1 MSTDKI
7 DVRHPEA
14 ITNSLRAHWKFF
26 LIEGI
31 VLVILGMIAICVPP
45 LATVT
50 VEIFIGWLILLSGVL
65 GLVMTFQTRGAP
77 GFGWSLLSAVVG
89 IVAGIVLLI
98 WALSGGV
105 TRTLL
110 LTAFLTVEG
119 VVSIMYA
126 LAHRRETTSR
136 WQMMLLS
143 GIVDLILA
151 GLILAGLPG
160 TAAWAIGLI
169 VGINLLFG
177 GVALICSVTQ
187 FNSQL
192 LPPSLETDCSKC
204 GELVV
209 VAVQTKRVKTALPFR
224 MSWS

>member
-1 MSTDKI
+1 MSANKI
-7 DVRHPEA
+7 DMRHTEAA
-14 ITNSLRAHWKFF
+14 ITKSLGAHWKLF

-31 VLVILGMIAICVPP
+31 VLVILGLIAVCVPP

-50 VEIFIGWLILLSGVL
+50 VEILLGWLILLSGLL
-65 GLVMTFQTRGAP
+65 GLVMTFQTRGSP

-89 IVAGIVLLI
+89 IVAGVVLLL
-98 WALSGGV
+98 WPLSGV
-105 TRTLL
+105 LTLTVM
-110 LTAFLTVEG
+110 LTAFLTLEG

-126 LAHRRETTSR
+126 LAHRRESTSR

-169 VGINLLFG
+169 VGVNLLFG
-177 GVALICSVTQ
+177 GAALI
-187 FNSQL
+187 L
-192 LPPSLETDCSKC
+192 I
-204 GELVV
+204 
-209 VAVQTKRVKTALPFR
+209 AVQARGGIALSTA
-224 MSWS
+224 

>member
-14 ITNSLRAHWKFF
+14 IRNSLRAHWKFF

-31 VLVILGMIAICVPP
+31 VLVMLGVIAICVPP

-50 VEIFIGWLILLSGVL
+50 VEILIGWLILLSGVL
-65 GLVMTFQTRGAP
+65 GLVMTFQTRGSP

-89 IVAGIVLLI
+89 ILVGIVLLI
-98 WALSGGV
+98 WPLSGV
-105 TRTLL
+105 LSLTLM
-110 LTAFLTVEG
+110 LTVFLVLEG
-119 VVSIMYA
+119 IVSIMYA
-126 LAHRRETTSR
+126 LAHRRESSSR
-136 WQMMLLS
+136 WELMLVS

-177 GVALICSVTQ
+177 GVAL
-187 FNSQL
+187 
-192 LPPSLETDCSKC
+192 
-204 GELVV
+204 
-209 VAVQTKRVKTALPFR
+209 VAIALQAKSGAAIATP
-224 MSWS
+224 

>member
-7 DVRHPEA
+7 DLRRPEAA

-31 VLVILGMIAICVPP
+31 VLLILGAIAVCVPP
-45 LATVT
+45 VATVT
-50 VEIFIGWLILLSGVL
+50 VEILIGWLILLSGVL
-65 GLVMTFQTRGAP
+65 GLVMTFQTRGSP
-77 GFGWSLLSAVVG
+77 GFGWSLLSAAVG
-89 IVAGIVLLI
+89 IAAGVVLLL
-98 WALSGGV
+98 WPLSGV
-105 TRTLL
+105 LTLTVI

-126 LAHRRETTSR
+126 LAHRRESSSR

-177 GVALICSVTQ
+177 GVALIAMALQARTSAA
-187 FNSQL
+187 
-192 LPPSLETDCSKC
+192 P
-204 GELVV
+204 
-209 VAVQTKRVKTALPFR
+209 KTA
-224 MSWS
+224 

>member
-1 MSTDKI
+1 MSADNI
-7 DVRHPEA
+7 DVRHPETA
-14 ITNSLRAHWKFF
+14 IANSLRAHWKFF

-45 LATVT
+45 VATVT

-65 GLVMTFQTRGAP
+65 GLVMTFQTRGSP

-89 IVAGIVLLI
+89 IAAGIVLLL
-98 WALSGGV
+98 WPLSGV
-105 TRTLL
+105 LTLTVM

-126 LAHRRETTSR
+126 LAHRRESSSR

-177 GVALICSVTQ
+177 GVALVAMALQARS
-187 FNSQL
+187 
-192 LPPSLETDCSKC
+192 
-204 GELVV
+204 GEVP
-209 VAVQTKRVKTALPFR
+209 TAA
-224 MSWS
+224 

>member
-7 DVRHPEA
+7 DLGRPEAA

-31 VLVILGMIAICVPP
+31 VLLILGAIAVCVPP

-50 VEIFIGWLILLSGVL
+50 VEILIGWLILLSGVL
-65 GLVMTFQTRGAP
+65 GLVMTFQTRGSP

-89 IVAGIVLLI
+89 IVAGVVLLL
-98 WALSGGV
+98 WPLSGV
-105 TRTLL
+105 LTLTVI

-126 LAHRRETTSR
+126 LAHRRESSSR

-143 GIVDLILA
+143 GVVDLILA

-177 GVALICSVTQ
+177 GVALVAIALQARSV
-187 FNSQL
+187 S
-192 LPPSLETDCSKC
+192 PASS
-204 GELVV
+204 
-209 VAVQTKRVKTALPFR
+209 A
-224 MSWS
+224 